1 VNSPNLRLA
10 FDSSS
15 VSLGLDRSSR
25 GMDARSLKA
34 AVLVLG
40 MHRSGTSS
48 VAGALMA
55 LGGSAP
61 LHLMPPQEDNERGFW
76 ESAVLTALNDE
87 ILAAGGSAWPDWRA
101 FDPERIDPAAAGDLH
116 ARAISALANEFVDAG
131 LPIVK
136 DPRMCRLMRLWAP
149 VFEEAEWSV
158 RALLPLRSPLEV
170 VFSLNHR
177 DGVSLSYGC
186 LMWLRHV
193 LDAEAETRGM
203 ARAVLDWQ
211 SFLDDRRGALTRVAE
226 QLRLTWPRWGETA
239 LAEID
244 EFVSADLR
252 HHSAGG
258 DDLRAHP
265 AICDL
270 ARETYAAMIELVEDP
285 GNGRVLRTL
294 DDLRLRLEAAA
305 LTFDCPMH
313 ELEEAIG
320 VANREISRA
329 NAIIAHVADRYAEMS
344 RSSNRTGLCAFRKSF
359 RKARSNAPTPS
370 FVNSNELET
379 IRNSVF
385 FDAKHYLETNPDVRA
400 AGADPALHYLLHGG
414 LEGRAPGPF
423 FSTVAYLARYPDVAE
438 AGLNALVHYETYGR
452 LEKRNLLGEPILL

>member
-1 VNSPNLRLA
+1 MCRVNSPNLRLA

-25 GMDARSLKA
+25 GRDARSLKA

-116 ARAISALANEFVDAG
+116 ARAISALANEFGDAG

-344 RSSNRTGLCAFRKSF
+344 RSSNRTVLCAFQ
-359 RKARSNAPTPS
+359 KARSNAPTPS
-370 FVNSNELET
+370 FVDSNELET

-423 FSTVAYLARYPDVAE
+423 FSTVAYLARYPAVAE